1 MARERTP
8 SLQSGDR
15 DATASSMRFAGL
27 CFAMTRRE
35 EIRMDNVR
43 ATQLLNAERTRVKGL
58 LGELQS
64 EGESNREAVN
74 DAGDMSNASESLVAE
89 GLDDAVVSGLT
100 QRLAAI
106 DRAEQRLEAGTYGL
120 STLSGDMIPD
130 DRLEADPA
138 AELTVDEA
146 RTVR

>member
-1 MARERTP
+1 MK
-8 SLQSGDR
+8 
-15 DATASSMRFAGL
+15 
-27 CFAMTRRE
+27 
-35 EIRMDNVR
+35 MDNDR
-43 ATQLLNAERTRVKGL
+43 ATTLLNSERTRVQGL
-58 LGELQS
+58 LDELQNES
-64 EGESNREAVN
+64 ESNREAVN

-89 GLDDAVVSGLT
+89 GLDNAVVFGLR

-120 STLSGDMIPD
+120 STLSGDVIPD

-146 RTVR
+146 RTAQ

>member
-1 MARERTP
+1 
-8 SLQSGDR
+8 
-15 DATASSMRFAGL
+15 MRFAGL